1 MAGQTSKLGRDVYI
15 ALAAIGWS
23 DGQLDEEE
31 ADAIVRTALE
41 EGLELEEIE
50 EIEEATKQPIDM
62 GVIDRSHLSKEDRLF
77 VYAVASWM
85 TRLDGKMTAGE
96 LDALAKLGGALGISD
111 VARSQADSIA

>member
-62 GVIDRSHLSKEDRLF
+62 GVIDMGATDIG
-77 VYAVASWM
+77 VASSSP
-85 TRLDGKMTAGE
+85 R
-96 LDALAKLGGALGISD
+96 GAFTETGTTLSFF
-111 VARSQADSIA
+111 STCTT